1 MYNKINYTVVG
12 IFVLLFGAGMIWFAF
27 WLAKW
32 GLQDEYDVYKI
43 EIKESVSGLSEDAS
57 VKIRGVDV
65 GRVQTIRINPQNIEA
80 VEIFL
85 EIKKGTP
92 VKENMVAH
100 TQMFGVTGLLS
111 IEIDGGTN
119 DAKTLKPTETY
130 IPVIQTRTSYVTKVS
145 DSIGDIADRLSEFL
159 VQTKK
164 LISEKNIQAIENTLG
179 HIEKI
184 TSRGEELEIKVIDS
198 LTQLDQTL
206 QDLRG
211 SMQGITHSF
220 EGATKDFASIK
231 DKVNPLSEELLTAAK
246 RFDGLMFKVEK
257 SLDRGDYNI
266 KNMLEPVLVDMQ
278 ILSSQIN
285 DLAQQLKQS
294 PSDVL
299 FKARKSRR
307 GPGE

>member
-1 MYNKINYTVVG
+1 MYNKINYMVVG
-12 IFVLLFGAGMIWFAF
+12 IFVLVFGAGMIWFAF

-32 GLQDEYDVYKI
+32 GLQDEYDIYKI

-92 VKENMVAH
+92 IKEDMVAH

-119 DAKTLKPTETY
+119 TAKTLQPSKTY
-130 IPVIQTRTSYVTKVS
+130 IPAIQTKTSYVSRVS
-145 DSIGDIADRLSEFL
+145 ESLGEIADSLNAFL
-159 VQTKK
+159 IQTKK
-164 LISEKNIQAIENTLG
+164 LISDKNIQAFENTLG

-184 TSRGEELEIKVIDS
+184 TSRGEELEIKAIGS
-198 LTQLDQTL
+198 LAQLDETL
-206 QDLRG
+206 QELRV
-211 SMQGITHSF
+211 SMKDATHSF

-231 DKVNPLSEELLTAAK
+231 DRANPLLEELTVTA
-246 RFDGLMFKVEK
+246 RGLDRLISKAEK

-266 KNMLEPVLVDMQ
+266 KNILEPALVDVQ

-299 FKARKSRR
+299 FKARKQRK

>member
-92 VKENMVAH
+92 IKENMVAH

-130 IPVIQTRTSYVTKVS
+130 IPVIQTKTSYVTRVS

>member
-1 MYNKINYTVVG
+1 MVVG
-12 IFVLLFGAGMIWFAF
+12 IFVLVFGAGMIWFAF

-32 GLQDEYDVYKI
+32 GLQDEYDIYKI

-92 VKENMVAH
+92 IKEDMVAH

-119 DAKTLKPTETY
+119 TAKTLQPSKTY
-130 IPVIQTRTSYVTKVS
+130 IPAIQTKTSYVSRVS
-145 DSIGDIADRLSEFL
+145 ESLGEIADSLNAFL
-159 VQTKK
+159 IQTKK
-164 LISEKNIQAIENTLG
+164 LISDKNIQAFENTLG

-184 TSRGEELEIKVIDS
+184 TSRGEELEIKAIGS
-198 LTQLDQTL
+198 LAQLDETL
-206 QDLRG
+206 QELRV
-211 SMQGITHSF
+211 SMKDATHSF

-231 DKVNPLSEELLTAAK
+231 DRANPLLEELTVTA
-246 RFDGLMFKVEK
+246 RGLDRLISKAEK

-266 KNMLEPVLVDMQ
+266 KNILEPALVDVQ

-299 FKARKSRR
+299 FKARKQRK

>member
-1 MYNKINYTVVG
+1 MYNKINYMVVG
-12 IFVLLFGAGMIWFAF
+12 IFVLVFGAGMIWFAF

-32 GLQDEYDVYKI
+32 GLQDEYDIYKI

-92 VKENMVAH
+92 IKEDMVAH

-119 DAKTLKPTETY
+119 TAKTLQPSKTY
-130 IPVIQTRTSYVTKVS
+130 IPFIQTKTSYVSRVS
-145 DSIGDIADRLSEFL
+145 ESLGEIADSLNAFL
-159 VQTKK
+159 IQTKK
-164 LISEKNIQAIENTLG
+164 LISDKNIQAFENTLG

-184 TSRGEELEIKVIDS
+184 TSRGEELEIKAIGS
-198 LTQLDQTL
+198 LAQLDETL
-206 QDLRG
+206 QELRV
-211 SMQGITHSF
+211 SMKDATHSF

-231 DKVNPLSEELLTAAK
+231 DRANPLLEELTVTT
-246 RFDGLMFKVEK
+246 RGLDRLISKAEK

-266 KNMLEPVLVDMQ
+266 KNILEPALVDVQ

-299 FKARKSRR
+299 FKARKQRK

>member
-1 MYNKINYTVVG
+1 MYNKINYMVVG
-12 IFVLLFGAGMIWFAF
+12 IFVLVFGAGMIWFAF

-32 GLQDEYDVYKI
+32 GLQDEYDIYKI

-92 VKENMVAH
+92 IKEDMVAH

-119 DAKTLKPTETY
+119 TAKTLQPSKTY
-130 IPVIQTRTSYVTKVS
+130 IPVIQTKTSYVARIS
-145 DSIGDIADRLSEFL
+145 ESLGEIADSLNAFL

-164 LISEKNIQAIENTLG
+164 LISDKNIQAFENTLG

-184 TSRGEELEIKVIDS
+184 TSRGEELEIKAIGS
-198 LTQLDQTL
+198 LAQLDETL
-206 QDLRG
+206 QELRV
-211 SMQGITHSF
+211 SMKDATHSF
-220 EGATKDFASIK
+220 KGATKDFASIK
-231 DKVNPLSEELLTAAK
+231 DRANPLLEELTVTA
-246 RFDGLMFKVEK
+246 RGLDRLISKAEK

-266 KNMLEPVLVDMQ
+266 KNILEPALVDVQ

-299 FKARKSRR
+299 FKARKQRK